1 MNYFLLRAGVPRATG
16 DICEAPGGTWANG
29 TERSS
34 GRRRSQGIP
43 IRFNSIQFTASCY
56 NSKIQNVSLH
66 YCTVFWNMQTWH
78 IPVPVSGPLLFC
90 FLLNMYCTLNC
101 AYPYAINNNAYSG
114 KPGKWAD
121 RVTYSYV
128 RRSWTILLEANATG
142 DILLVPQHS
151 CGVTCEHWPLSVQFW
166 AHHSLLDQRI
176 CCVLAISSAF
186 VSGAVCRSLVL
197 SSPLLSSRWLACTPP
212 IIFISYCSDLFCS
225 HSPNCIIAF
234 YAATYTYTTVLFN
247 DNDKCNSPFAHGI
260 NLCAV
265 CSSLLSI

>member
-56 NSKIQNVSLH
+56 NSKIQNISLH
-66 YCTVFWNMQTWH
+66 NCTVFWNMQTWH

-197 SSPLLSSRWLACTPP
+197 SSPLLAVTRVHSSNNFHIL
-212 IIFISYCSDLFCS
+212 LFWPFLFSLTQLYYSFLCCYL
-225 HSPNCIIAF
+225 HIH
-234 YAATYTYTTVLFN
+234 YRTVQW
-247 DNDKCNSPFAHGI
+247 
-260 NLCAV
+260 
-265 CSSLLSI
+265 